1 MSSFVFQA
9 VATKLK
15 RQTHA
20 LDNVLKSGQA
30 GLSKLL
36 NDRSKTNEKDLFELP
51 ARNQEFVESSSSDEE
66 GNEVKYAAL
75 SMLETGG
82 LDIHSLDVE
91 SAYFKVWTLVYRHPF
106 LLFSAVIFFSFGQNN
121 FDYKLKTK

>member
-1 MSSFVFQA
+1 M
-9 VATKLK
+9 
-15 RQTHA
+15 H
-20 LDNVLKSGQA
+20 
-30 GLSKLL
+30 
-36 NDRSKTNEKDLFELP
+36 EKDLFELP

-91 SAYFKVWTLVYRHPF
+91 SAYFKVWTQYRH
-106 LLFSAVIFFSFGQNN
+106 LFFAF
-121 FDYKLKTK
+121 

>member
-1 MSSFVFQA
+1 MLSFVFQA

-91 SAYFKVWTLVYRHPF
+91 SAYFKVWTLYRHLL
-106 LLFSAVIFFSFGQNN
+106 LLFSAAMFFFC
-121 FDYKLKTK
+121 LPR